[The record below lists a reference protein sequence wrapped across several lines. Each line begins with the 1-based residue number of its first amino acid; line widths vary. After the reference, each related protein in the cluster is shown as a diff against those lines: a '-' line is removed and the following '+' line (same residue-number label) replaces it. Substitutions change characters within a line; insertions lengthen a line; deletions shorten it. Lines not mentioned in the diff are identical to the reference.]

1 MTETQAIERCR
12 RGDPSGL
19 KVLFDLHR
27 DKVFRLSWRMLG
39 SPHDAED
46 AVQEIYLKVFRTLR
60 SYRGDSAFS
69 TWLYRM
75 TANHCLDILRRR
87 KVLSFI
93 GMDKAPE
100 PPSSEDTTVSARRHL
115 SPVVLKA
122 LARLPAKQKACLLM
136 CEMEEM
142 SYEEISKALG
152 ISLGS
157 VKSSIHRAKNA
168 MKESLESA
176 KATGTRPDWKALHEQ
191 LQQQTLQKLAVGK
204 GALSATQLKKFQI
217 LQQQMHAHMGHRMG
231 HAGNGAAATP
241 ATPPAQN

>member
-1 MTETQAIERCR
+1 MTESQAIERCR
-12 RGDPSGL
+12 KGDPSGL

-39 SPHDAED
+39 RPQDAED
-46 AVQEIYLKVFRTLR
+46 AVQEIYLKVFRTVG

-100 PPSSEDTTVSARRHL
+100 PPSTEDASVTARRHL
-115 SPVVLKA
+115 SPAVQRA
-122 LARLPAKQKACLLM
+122 LARLPAKQRTCLLL
-136 CEMEEM
+136 CEMEER
-142 SYEEISKALG
+142 SYEEIAKVVG

-157 VKSSIHRAKNA
+157 VKSSIHRAKRA
-168 MKESLESA
+168 MKEALEKEGMTA
-176 KATGTRPDWKALHEQ
+176 DD
-191 LQQQTLQKLAVGK
+191 V
-204 GALSATQLKKFQI
+204 
-217 LQQQMHAHMGHRMG
+217 
-231 HAGNGAAATP
+231 
-241 ATPPAQN
+241 

>member
-1 MTETQAIERCR
+1 MTEAQAIERCR

-46 AVQEIYLKVFRTLR
+46 AVQEVYLKVFRTVG

-69 TWLYRM
+69 TWLYRL

-87 KVLSFI
+87 KIIAFI
-93 GMDKAPE
+93 GMDKAPD
-100 PPSSEDTTVSARRHL
+100 PPSKEDTSVGARSHL
-115 SPVVLKA
+115 SPVIQKA
-122 LARLPAKQKACLLM
+122 LARIPEKQKACLLM

-142 SYEEISKALG
+142 TYEEISVSLG

-157 VKSSIHRAKNA
+157 VKSSIHRAKSA
-168 MKESLESA
+168 MKKHLEKEGMTA
-176 KATGTRPDWKALHEQ
+176 ED
-191 LQQQTLQKLAVGK
+191 V
-204 GALSATQLKKFQI
+204 
-217 LQQQMHAHMGHRMG
+217 
-231 HAGNGAAATP
+231 
-241 ATPPAQN
+241 

>member
-1 MTETQAIERCR
+1 MNEAQAIDRCR

-27 DKVFRLSWRMLG
+27 EKVFRLSWRMLG

-46 AVQEIYLKVFRTLR
+46 AVQEVYLKVFRSVG

-100 PPSSEDTTVSARRHL
+100 PPSTADASVEARRHL
-115 SPVVLKA
+115 SPVVQQA
-122 LARLPAKQKACLLM
+122 LSRLPDKQRACLLL
-136 CEMEEM
+136 CEMEEK
-142 SYEEISKALG
+142 SYEEISQALG

-157 VKSSIHRAKNA
+157 VKSSIHRAKSA
-168 MKESLESA
+168 MKATLEKEGMTA
-176 KATGTRPDWKALHEQ
+176 ED
-191 LQQQTLQKLAVGK
+191 V
-204 GALSATQLKKFQI
+204 
-217 LQQQMHAHMGHRMG
+217 
-231 HAGNGAAATP
+231 
-241 ATPPAQN
+241 